1 MKGSFAVR
9 LCAGAL
15 AGLLAFLAAPLCAQQ
30 EDVSQDKPVKA
41 VGDKQFLVTGP
52 EGSGT
57 LRYFGTGSLDG
68 NAQATRALIVIHGLL
83 RNADEYERTGEA
95 VLAAAQAAGVNTL
108 LITPQFLAQ
117 IDVTAHG
124 LPAGTLRWTPQ
135 TWNDGYP
142 AAGPAPLS
150 AYSALDAIL
159 LRLADRTRF
168 PALREIVVAGH
179 SAGGQMV
186 QRYAVVGRAPDAV
199 TSGPV
204 AVRFVV
210 ANPSSYLYFDGERP
224 HGDGFAS
231 FDVAACPQYNHWK
244 YGVEDPPPYVT
255 GSWSELEERFATRNV
270 TYLLGLLDIDPNHP
284 VLDKSCSGKAEGP
297 YRLARGEAYV
307 RYLKLRHPSGTAQS
321 LAEVAG
327 VDHDARG
334 MFASPCGLAVLFNDP
349 RTPCV
354 NPQRI

>member
-1 MKGSFAVR
+1 VKGSFAVR

-224 HGDGFAS
+224 HGDGFAPY
-231 FDVAACPQYNHWK
+231 DAAACPSYDHWK
-244 YGVEDPPPYVT
+244 YGPDGPPPYVS
-255 GSWSELEERFATRNV
+255 GSITDLEGRYVARNV
-270 TYLLGLLDIDPNHP
+270 TYLL
-284 VLDKSCSGKAEGP
+284 
-297 YRLARGEAYV
+297 
-307 RYLKLRHPSGTAQS
+307 
-321 LAEVAG
+321 
-327 VDHDARG
+327 
-334 MFASPCGLAVLFNDP
+334 
-349 RTPCV
+349 
-354 NPQRI
+354 

>member
-1 MKGSFAVR
+1 
-9 LCAGAL
+9 
-15 AGLLAFLAAPLCAQQ
+15 LLALLAAPLCAQQ
-30 EDVSQDKPVKA
+30 ESVSQDKPVKA
-41 VGDKQFLVTGP
+41 VGDKQFLVTTP

-95 VLAAAQAAGVNTL
+95 VLAAAKAAGADTL
-108 LITPQFLAQ
+108 VITPQFLAQ
-117 IDVTAHG
+117 IDVSAHG
-124 LPAGTLRWTPQ
+124 LPPGTLRWTPQ

-159 LRLADRTRF
+159 LRLADRARF

-210 ANPSSYLYFDGERP
+210 ANPSSSLYFDAERP
-224 HGDGFAS
+224 HGDGFAP
-231 FDVAACPQYNHWK
+231 FDAAACPNYNHWK

-255 GSWSELEERFATRNV
+255 GSWAELEERYVTRNV
-270 TYLLGLLDIDPNHP
+270 TYLLGLLDTDPNHP
-284 VLDKSCSGKAEGP
+284 VLDKSCSGEAEGP
-297 YRLARGEAYV
+297 YRLARGEAYA
-307 RYLKLRHPSGTAQS
+307 RSLKRRHPSGSAQF

-334 MFASPCGLAVLFNDP
+334 MFASPCGLAVLFAEP
-349 RTPCV
+349 RTSCV
-354 NPQRI
+354 NPEQI